1 MFLHDHLS
9 TYKYSELTN
18 IVINSLHPANI
29 VTRYYFIQAKQSE
42 GCSMLDQSF
51 IGLLDCITTSFT
63 IKLEVRASFFL
74 AKIVVKLATKFDVHN
89 TPTGLVFPVENAY
102 LDWMDKLVER
112 GHSDGILLFI
122 TWTVFF
128 IWAKAPR
135 NNAAT
140 ANTRPRSS

>member
-1 MFLHDHLS
+1 MLLIFNQCDVSPWPPFHIQIQWTHKYCYKLPPSSQYSYKISFYSSEAKRGIQYVRSEFYRPIRLHHYEFR
-9 TYKYSELTN
+9 YK
-18 IVINSLHPANI
+18 
-29 VTRYYFIQAKQSE
+29 TRS
-42 GCSMLDQSF
+42 
-51 IGLLDCITTSFT
+51 
-63 IKLEVRASFFL
+63 ASFFL

-128 IWAKAPR
+128 F
-135 NNAAT
+135 NL
-140 ANTRPRSS
+140 S